1 MGQLDAPAPGLSL
14 LGPAA
19 VLALASDASWKEV
32 SLKTNQ
38 EALNLQ
44 NGNCS
49 GTSTIIHDFSLH
61 LHHSQR
67 VLTSQNLMLIVH
79 DEVLASHLEN
89 FLPSRFDHACRVG
102 SCQGI

>member
-1 MGQLDAPAPGLSL
+1 MPLVV
-14 LGPAA
+14 GPALPCVLAGRRGFAQCAA
-19 VLALASDASWKEV
+19 VPAAALALASDASWKEV

-61 LHHSQR
+61 LHHS
-67 VLTSQNLMLIVH
+67 N
-79 DEVLASHLEN
+79 A
-89 FLPSRFDHACRVG
+89 FLPLRTQC
-102 SCQGI
+102 